1 MTKNTGVARLLR
13 AIDMFREKFD
23 AEEIPTNS
31 RGQIDYKNLTLTLR
45 QLTSEDGEWQVRT
58 EDRQNFYREELKS
71 AIDIITSNCR
81 IAERGDLEIDDI
93 AKSRIAATAKR
104 AKADRDG
111 AVEARA
117 QYAAVLQ
124 KLNEAE
130 TRLTALQREN
140 DGLKAQFEMVKAGL
154 LPKVN

>member
-13 AIDMFREKFD
+13 AIDMFMEKFD

-111 AVEARA
+111 AVDIGPFSVAFRM
-117 QYAAVLQ
+117 V
-124 KLNEAE
+124 
-130 TRLTALQREN
+130 RLVMQAS
-140 DGLKAQFEMVKAGL
+140 A
-154 LPKVN
+154 